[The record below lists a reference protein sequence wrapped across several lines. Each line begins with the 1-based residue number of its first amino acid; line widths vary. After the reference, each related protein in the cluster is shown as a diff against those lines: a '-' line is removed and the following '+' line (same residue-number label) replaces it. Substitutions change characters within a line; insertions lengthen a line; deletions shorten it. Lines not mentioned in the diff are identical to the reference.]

1 MAKKSPTGSLPPA
14 VPLAITPTSRP
25 WTHTCDDSYFYQLS
39 LVLATATV
47 SFAQFWPWPAL
58 RVNTTCRYSPRVRAS
73 SWRRSRKRFSTSAP
87 NHVIGK
93 YPFDDLWVH
102 PPNPTMLKTLDLED
116 HHLRSVFVWI
126 PEFTFPDA
134 FPEGRPPCPRCKTTY
149 RVIAKGFTQKESRRA
164 ILRSSCCDLLG
175 YFYHCHGC
183 KSNNQGLGEGKT
195 SVQ

>member
-1 MAKKSPTGSLPPA
+1 MPVQSSGQSKF
-14 VPLAITPTSRP
+14 LAQIKEKIS
-25 WTHTCDDSYFYQLS
+25 
-39 LVLATATV
+39 A
-47 SFAQFWPWPAL
+47 
-58 RVNTTCRYSPRVRAS
+58 
-73 SWRRSRKRFSTSAP
+73 SAP

-126 PEFTFPDA
+126 PELTFPDA
-134 FPEGRPPCPRCKTTY
+134 FPEGRPPCPRCKTTS

-164 ILRSSCCDLLG
+164 IRRSSCCDLLG

-183 KSNNQGLGEGKT
+183 KSNNKGKEKVRLAYNRRPRRCLPCWIHT
-195 SVQ
+195 NTKPLAMLTLHSSSGVGVVL

>member
-1 MAKKSPTGSLPPA
+1 MPVQSSGQSKF
-14 VPLAITPTSRP
+14 LAQIKEKIS
-25 WTHTCDDSYFYQLS
+25 
-39 LVLATATV
+39 A
-47 SFAQFWPWPAL
+47 
-58 RVNTTCRYSPRVRAS
+58 
-73 SWRRSRKRFSTSAP
+73 SAP

-183 KSNNQGLGEGKT
+183 KSNNKGKEKVRLAYNRRPRRCLPCWIHT
-195 SVQ
+195 DTKNLWQC

>member
-1 MAKKSPTGSLPPA
+1 MPVQSSGQSKF
-14 VPLAITPTSRP
+14 LAQIKEKIS
-25 WTHTCDDSYFYQLS
+25 
-39 LVLATATV
+39 A
-47 SFAQFWPWPAL
+47 
-58 RVNTTCRYSPRVRAS
+58 
-73 SWRRSRKRFSTSAP
+73 SAP

-183 KSNNQGLGEGKT
+183 KSNNKGKEKVRLAYNRRPRRCLPGWIHT
-195 SVQ
+195 NTKNVWQC

>member
-1 MAKKSPTGSLPPA
+1 MPVQSSGQSKF
-14 VPLAITPTSRP
+14 LAQIKEKIS
-25 WTHTCDDSYFYQLS
+25 
-39 LVLATATV
+39 A
-47 SFAQFWPWPAL
+47 
-58 RVNTTCRYSPRVRAS
+58 
-73 SWRRSRKRFSTSAP
+73 SAP

-93 YPFDDLWVH
+93 YPFDGLWVH

-134 FPEGRPPCPRCKTTY
+134 FPEGRPSCPRCKTTS

-175 YFYHCHGC
+175 YFYRCHGC
-183 KSNNQGLGEGKT
+183 KSNNKGKEKVRLAYNRRPRRCLPCWIHT
-195 SVQ
+195 NTKNLWQC